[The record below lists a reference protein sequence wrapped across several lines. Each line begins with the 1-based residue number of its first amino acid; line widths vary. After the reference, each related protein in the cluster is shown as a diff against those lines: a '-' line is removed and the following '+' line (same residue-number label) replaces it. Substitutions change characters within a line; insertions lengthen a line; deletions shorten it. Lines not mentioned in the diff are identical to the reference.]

1 MSTFREDHK
10 ISSRKHFFL
19 QKCTFLQLSN
29 RNCEWH
35 LNIKFYWCHY
45 RISPNPMTVVLK
57 IYMDRQTIIWLM
69 SQNKEVWSLLLWRV
83 HQYDKYNWRRG
94 KKWDQNIQKK
104 SDQILQCALL
114 GIPKTFCLILIG
126 YQNISNDL
134 RFMKVQVFNFDKTHG
149 HFKYKCP
156 SVRS

>member
-1 MSTFREDHK
+1 MYLLSLGISTVYWMSTFREDHK

-45 RISPNPMTVVLK
+45 RISPNQMIVVLK

-83 HQYDKYNWRRG
+83 HQYDQYNWRRG

-114 GIPKTFCLILIG
+114 GIPMNFCLVVVG
-126 YQNISNDL
+126 SQNIS
-134 RFMKVQVFNFDKTHG
+134 KSWK
-149 HFKYKCP
+149 
-156 SVRS
+156 S